1 MSIPGIILLTLLCLL
16 AAIIALSVILIF
28 SRITFAFIYK
38 NDFSLFAKLWIL
50 KFNITKMLNSQK
62 KEKEPKILHFS
73 GDNFGELPD
82 IKSKKITKKSG
93 KPVQSS
99 NHPHVSEK
107 KSRKSIPE
115 VLDLL
120 RELITD
126 AAEPFGKCA
135 HLKVKKLH
143 VTAASESPDKTA
155 IMFGHLN
162 TAASAVLLAAQ
173 KYEKFD
179 VCDGALGVYS
189 DFLATKPSLDANIE
203 LEVKTRYAILTAY
216 RILKSYMKNK

>member
-1 MSIPGIILLTLLCLL
+1 MSIPGIILIILLCILVTV
-16 AAIIALSVILIF
+16 IALSVLLIF
-28 SRITFAFIYK
+28 SKITFAFIYK
-38 NDFSLFAKLWIL
+38 NDFSLFAKLWFF
-50 KFNITKMLNSQK
+50 KFNITKIMNRQK

-82 IKSKKITKKSG
+82 TKSKTTKKSG

-135 HLKVKKLH
+135 RLKVKKLH